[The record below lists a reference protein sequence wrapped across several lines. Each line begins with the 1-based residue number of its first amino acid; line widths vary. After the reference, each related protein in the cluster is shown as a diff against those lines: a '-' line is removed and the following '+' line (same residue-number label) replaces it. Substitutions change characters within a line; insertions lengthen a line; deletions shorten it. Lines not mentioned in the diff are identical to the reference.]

1 MIKHDSKE
9 IKQYKFVKGAG
20 AIVRNNFSADP
31 LEFLNQYGTFGKV
44 INKAGNKLIEAPIH
58 KVSFA
63 ITGLMYDNKKDPYT
77 KGSLTYTGVNCT
89 IKKILKTVFGFVF
102 SIPVITSAMTV
113 VFGDIEQKLGAL
125 FALLLFLGA
134 IAGVW
139 KIKSF
144 FKKKFKIKGSKY
156 ATNER

>member
-1 MIKHDSKE
+1 MVKHSKKE
-9 IKQYKFVKGAG
+9 IKQYEFVKGAG

-44 INKAGNKLIEAPIH
+44 INKAGNNLIEAHIH

-63 ITGLMYDNKKDPYT
+63 ITGLVYDNKEDPYT
-77 KGSLTYTGVNCT
+77 KGSLTYTGVSCT
-89 IKKILKTVFGFVF
+89 IKKILKIVFGFVF
-102 SIPVITSAMTV
+102 SIPIITSAVTV

-125 FALLLFLGA
+125 FALMLFLGA
-134 IAGVW
+134 IAGVL

-144 FKKKFKIKGSKY
+144 FKKKFKIK
-156 ATNER
+156 

>member
-63 ITGLMYDNKKDPYT
+63 ITGLVYDNKKDPYT

-89 IKKILKTVFGFVF
+89 IKKVLKTFFGILF
-102 SIPVITSAMTV
+102 SIPAITSAMTV
-113 VFGDIEQKLGAL
+113 VFGDIEQKLGAMFFLIL
-125 FALLLFLGA
+125 FMSVFAVVF
-134 IAGVW
+134 
-139 KIKSF
+139 KIKSL
-144 FKKKFKIKGSKY
+144 FKKKSK
-156 ATNER
+156 RKRK

>member
-1 MIKHDSKE
+1 MERIKLLRKHTDKE
-9 IKQYKFVKGAG
+9 IRQYEFVKGAG
-20 AIVRNNFSADP
+20 AIVRNNLSADP
-31 LEFLNQYGTFGKV
+31 LEFLNQYGTFGKA
-44 INKAGNKLIEAPIH
+44 INKAGNNLIEASIH

-63 ITGLMYDNKKDPYT
+63 ITGLVYDNKVDSYT

-89 IKKILKTVFGFVF
+89 IKKILIIVFRFIF

-125 FALLLFLGA
+125 FAFMLFLGVF
-134 IAGVW
+134 AGVL

-144 FKKKFKIKGSKY
+144 FKKKFKRK
-156 ATNER
+156 

>member
-9 IKQYKFVKGAG
+9 IEQYKFVKGAG
-20 AIVRNNFSADP
+20 AIVRNHLSADP

-77 KGSLTYTGVNCT
+77 KGSLTYIGVNCT
-89 IKKILKTVFGFVF
+89 IKKILKIILRFIF

-125 FALLLFLGA
+125 FVLLLFLGA
-134 IAGVW
+134 FAGVL

-144 FKKKFKIKGSKY
+144 FKKKFKIK
-156 ATNER
+156 